1 MIQYWLIV
9 IFLRAHQTNTGS
21 EKKKLAVI
29 MVKNWCNKAFKTSV
43 FVPSAFANKNEL
55 SR

>member
-21 EKKKLAVI
+21 EKKTGSY
-29 MVKNWCNKAFKTSV
+29 NGE
-43 FVPSAFANKNEL
+43 EL
-55 SR
+55 M